1 LKLVVPDPAS
11 VTPITCVKK
20 NLWVQYLKHTID
32 LEAAHSIGS
41 QERSDG
47 IAVRP
52 RCRFF
57 FVWEDGT
64 NVDPKHS
71 PQCLIRRTPNL
82 AAPCSDSNIFL
93 LLRHHAAWPP
103 PLRSFAQR
111 CIVKTAYIYPHVN
124 TLTCFISLCQPDTPS
139 TGQIKGQQM
148 HCSVRLGTR
157 NLQVNATWTACQR
170 LDVVRA

>member
-1 LKLVVPDPAS
+1 VPEDCEEMGWKLIRFSPRAHGKEHRLKLVVPDPAS
-11 VTPITCVKK
+11 VTLITCVKK

-57 FVWEDGT
+57 YVWEDWT

-71 PQCLIRRTPNL
+71 PQRLIRRTPNL
-82 AAPCSDSNIFL
+82 AAPCSNSNIPSSTPSCCL
-93 LLRHHAAWPP
+93 AASTQIVRTEVHCLR
-103 PLRSFAQR
+103 QR
-111 CIVKTAYIYPHVN
+111 TY
-124 TLTCFISLCQPDTPS
+124 TLTL
-139 TGQIKGQQM
+139 
-148 HCSVRLGTR
+148 TR
-157 NLQVNATWTACQR
+157 
-170 LDVVRA
+170 